1 MTKRTRYSAE
11 FKRQAVEL
19 LENRDQPV
27 TDLARELGI
36 RQNQLYKW
44 REEIKRKGDAA
55 FKGSGRPR
63 KDQMSELSRL
73 KQENKNEGVGVGQV
87 SGSDLHNCLMSLP
100 SILIILCFQRL

>member
-1 MTKRTRYSAE
+1 MTKRTRYTEE

-19 LENRDQPV
+19 LENRERPV

-55 FKGSGRPR
+55 FKGPGRPSN
-63 KDQMSELSRL
+63 DQISEMSRL
-73 KQENKNEGVGVGQV
+73 KQENK
-87 SGSDLHNCLMSLP
+87 
-100 SILIILCFQRL
+100 RLKEELELLKKAEAYFARERP